1 MEHWN
6 TTSTIPPTSEITDV
20 QFDGIDHK
28 DHPKYSDAYITSAKA
43 FGVELMPEEIE
54 ELSKD
59 EAWFQ
64 KELWNFLSN
73 CNDLPNT

>member
-6 TTSTIPPTSEITDV
+6 TTSALPPTSEITDV
-20 QFDGIDHK
+20 QFDEIDHR
-28 DHPKYSDAYITSAKA
+28 DFPKYCDAYITSAKA
-43 FGVELMPEEIE
+43 FGVELMPEEID

-59 EAWFQ
+59 ETWFQ

-73 CNDLPNT
+73 VNDLPE

>member
-6 TTSTIPPTSEITDV
+6 TTSTLPPTSEITDV

-28 DHPKYSDAYITSAKA
+28 DFPHYSDAYITSAKA
-43 FGVELMPEEIE
+43 FGCELMPEEIE
-54 ELSKD
+54 ELAKD
-59 EAWFQ
+59 ETWFQ

-73 CNDLPNT
+73 CNDLPE